1 MTDSDAVSSGTR
13 WKLVLEYDGTH
24 YAGSQRQADCE
35 TIQGKLEDALYKL
48 TGDHIKVST
57 AGRTD
62 AGTHA
67 LGQVVC
73 FDSVAALDARAYIY
87 GLNHYLPDDIAVKDA
102 VTVRADFDPR
112 RDAVLRE
119 YVYRIINSDVRSPIW
134 LDRAYQVQGDLHD
147 DLMREACRM
156 LVGEHDFASF
166 SADLPEGKS
175 TRRIVYESEL
185 IREGDLLTY
194 RIVANS
200 FLHHMVRM
208 IIGTLIRVGK
218 ETLTLDDFRALLDFA
233 RPSSAGPVAPA
244 CGLYLK
250 RVEYSN

>member
-1 MTDSDAVSSGTR
+1 MTGSNDGSSSTR

-24 YAGSQRQADCE
+24 YAGSQRQVECD

-67 LGQVVC
+67 LGQVVS
-73 FDSVAALDARAYIY
+73 FDTVADLEPRAYVF
-87 GLNHYLPDDIAVKDA
+87 GLNHYLPEDIAVKEA
-102 VTVRADFDPR
+102 VPVRPDFDPR
-112 RDAVLRE
+112 RDALLRE

-134 LDRAYQVQGDLHD
+134 LGRAYQVQGELHD

-166 SADLPEGKS
+166 SADLPEGKG
-175 TRRIVYESEL
+175 TVRIVYESDL
-185 IREGDLLTY
+185 TREGELVTY

-200 FLHHMVRM
+200 FLRHMVRM

-218 ETLTLDDFRALLDFA
+218 ETLTLDEFRALLDFA
-233 RPSSAGPVAPA
+233 RPSSAGPAAPA